1 MNDQKITGIYRVKNE
16 ARFIEQSIKSVVDLC
31 SEIIVLDD
39 NSIDNTTE
47 ICSGFDKVTDIIK
60 QKELPLDETRDR
72 NYLFE
77 KARKLDPDFI
87 LSVDGDEIFMPNAFD
102 ILFEETSTIYP
113 NSDVFDFQ
121 FLTLWDDV
129 NTIRTDGIFGYY
141 WQKRLLRMKNQPLS
155 VLFVEN
161 DNPGNLHCGS
171 IPPSSMGFDRPAKS
185 SVKIFHLASLDDEV
199 RKRKYDYYTKTDPD
213 SVLTGAYKHMISG
226 EGEFSGPNGIELEQL
241 PKEFTVNL

>member
-1 MNDQKITGIYRVKNE
+1 MSKPKIVAIYRVKNE

-77 KARKLDPDFI
+77 TTQKLDPDFI
-87 LSVDGDEIFMPNAFD
+87 LSIDGDEVFMPNAYE
-102 ILFEETSTIYP
+102 ILFEEISIIHP
-113 NSDVFDFQ
+113 NSGVFDFQ
-121 FLTLWDDV
+121 FLTLWNNV
-129 NTIRTDGIFGYY
+129 STIRTDGIFGNY

-155 VLFVEN
+155 LLFVEN
-161 DNPGNLHCGS
+161 DNPGNIHCGS
-171 IPPSSMGFDRPAKS
+171 IPTSSVGFSKPAKS

-199 RKRKYDYYTKTDPD
+199 RKQKYDYYTKTDPN

-226 EGEFSGPNGIELEQL
+226 EGKFSGPNGIELKQL

>member
-1 MNDQKITGIYRVKNE
+1 MSKPKIVAIYRVKNE

-60 QKELPLDETRDR
+60 QKELSLDETRDR

-121 FLTLWDDV
+121 FLTLWDNV

-141 WQKRLLRMKNQPLS
+141 WQKRLLRMRNQPLS
-155 VLFVEN
+155 LLFVEN
-161 DNPGNLHCGS
+161 DNPGNIHCGS
-171 IPPSSMGFDRPAKS
+171 IPTSSVGFAKPAKS

-199 RKRKYDYYTKTDPD
+199 RKRKYDYYTKTDPN

-226 EGEFSGPNGIELEQL
+226 EGEFSGPNGIELEEL
-241 PKEFTVNL
+241 PKEFTLSL

>member
-1 MNDQKITGIYRVKNE
+1 MPKNKIIAMYRVKNE
-16 ARFIEQSIKSVVDLC
+16 ARFIEQSLKSVIDIC
-31 SEIIVLDD
+31 SEIVILDD
-39 NSIDNTTE
+39 NSTDETVE
-47 ICSGFDKVTDIIK
+47 ICSGFDKVTNILK

-77 KARKLDPDFI
+77 NARKLDPDFI
-87 LSVDGDEIFMPNAFD
+87 LSVDGDEIFMPDASEM
-102 ILFEETSTIYP
+102 LFEELFTIHP
-113 NSDVFDFQ
+113 ASDVFEFQ
-121 FLTLWDDV
+121 FLTLWDNV

-155 VLFVEN
+155 LLFVEN
-161 DNPGNLHCGS
+161 DNPGNIHCGS
-171 IPPSSMGFDRPAKS
+171 IPPSSVGFDRTAKS

-199 RKRKYDYYTKTDPD
+199 RKQKYEYYTKTDPD

-226 EGEFSGPNGIELEQL
+226 EGKFSGPNGIELEQL

>member
-1 MNDQKITGIYRVKNE
+1 MNDQKITCIYRVKNE
-16 ARFIEQSIKSVVDLC
+16 ARFIEQSIKSVADLC

-39 NSIDNTTE
+39 NSTDNTVE

-60 QKELPLDETRDR
+60 QKEISLDETRDR

-77 KARKLDPDFI
+77 TARKNNPEFI
-87 LSVDGDEIFMPNAFD
+87 LSVDGDEIFMPDASE
-102 ILFEETSTIYP
+102 ILFEELSTIHP
-113 NSDVFDFQ
+113 NSSVFDFQ

-155 VLFVEN
+155 ILFVEN
-161 DNPGNLHCGS
+161 ENPGNLHCGS

-199 RKRKYDYYTKTDPD
+199 RKRKYEYYTKTDPD

-226 EGEFSGPNGIELEQL
+226 EGRFSGPNGIELEQL

>member
-1 MNDQKITGIYRVKNE
+1 MNDQKITCIYRVKNE

-39 NSIDNTTE
+39 NSTDNTVE

-60 QKELPLDETRDR
+60 QKELSLDETRDR

-87 LSVDGDEIFMPNAFD
+87 LSVDGDEIFMPDASEM
-102 ILFEETSTIYP
+102 LFEELFTIHP
-113 NSDVFDFQ
+113 ASDVFEFQ
-121 FLTLWDDV
+121 FLTLWDNV
-129 NTIRTDGIFGYY
+129 HTIRTDGIFGYY

-155 VLFVEN
+155 LLFVGN
-161 DNPGNLHCGS
+161 DNPGNIHCGS
-171 IPPSSMGFDRPAKS
+171 IPPSSLGFGNPAKS
-185 SVKIFHLASLDDEV
+185 SVKIFHLASLDDEG
-199 RKRKYDYYTKTDPD
+199 RKRKYGFYTKTDPD
-213 SVLTGAYKHMISG
+213 NVLTGAYKHMISG
-226 EGEFSGPNGIELEQL
+226 EGKFSGPNGIELEQL